1 MTNPDRMLPSSIH
14 ALPLAE
20 GSTLADRLNRYC
32 QCYRPEI
39 AEAARAGAGGILG
52 TGTLQR
58 LAAATSLYSRT
69 VAFIDA
75 GRVAELQRLIGVI
88 EQLARTPEWS
98 ADAGLPPPDPRLGPG
113 LLMGY
118 DFHVTADG
126 ARLIEIN
133 TNAGGA
139 VPSALALL
147 ALKDCCERATL
158 WREAFLRLPYP
169 AEDRLERVLE
179 LPLAEWHRVRG
190 NRLPHRVAIVDANPE
205 GQALYPEFLAYAEA
219 IRSAGVP
226 CDILDPA
233 ALRHADGQ
241 LLGPDGPID
250 YVYNRLTDFDFGE
263 PAQAALAAAWR
274 DGAVLISPHP
284 DAYQRLADKRRLITL
299 SDPAALARLP
309 LYPDE
314 RELLLRTVPQTRDVR
329 DFDPEVLWAQRSL
342 WFFKPAT
349 GYGSRA
355 AYRGDKLTRRV
366 YGEILSQPYVA
377 QRVVQ
382 PAARHVQL
390 DGSEADL
397 KWDLRA
403 YTWAGELVLLS
414 ARLYQGQTT
423 NFRTPGGGFAP
434 VLVVDRSALTL
445 PC

>member
-20 GSTLADRLNRYC
+20 GSRLADRLNRYC

-39 AEAARAGAGGILG
+39 GDLARAGAGRLLRSD
-52 TGTLQR
+52 TLARLTAATPLYSQTVAF
-58 LAAATSLYSRT
+58 LAAAQL
-69 VAFIDA
+69 
-75 GRVAELQRLIGVI
+75 AELVRLIDVI
-88 EQLARTPEWS
+88 EQLARTPEW
-98 ADAGLPPPDPRLGPG
+98 AAEAGLPPPDPRRGPG

-118 DFHVTADG
+118 DFHVTPDG

-169 AEDRLERVLE
+169 AEDRLERVLA
-179 LPLAEWHRVRG
+179 LPLAEWQRVRG
-190 NRLPHRVAIVDANPE
+190 DRPPRRVAIVDDAPE
-205 GQALYPEFLAYAEA
+205 AQALYPEFLAYAEA

-226 CDILDPA
+226 CDILDPST
-233 ALRHADGQ
+233 LREADGE

-250 YVYNRLTDFDFGE
+250 YIYNRLTDFDLGA
-263 PAQAALAAAWR
+263 PAHAALAAAWR
-274 DGAVLISPHP
+274 DGEVLISPHP
-284 DAYQRLADKRRLITL
+284 DTYRRLADKRRLITL
-299 SDPAALARLP
+299 SDPATLARLP

-314 RELLLRTVPQTRDVR
+314 RDLLTRTVPQTRDVR
-329 DFDPEVLWAQRSL
+329 DFDPEALWTQRSQ

-366 YGEILSQPYVA
+366 FAEILAQPYVA
-377 QRVVQ
+377 QRLVQ
-382 PAARHVQL
+382 PAARHVRL
-390 DGSEADL
+390 DGSDTDL

-403 YTWAGELVLLS
+403 YTWAGELILLS